1 MHIINQEVNT
11 AVLWR
16 VALQLPFLPLLW
28 VFLNFFFSESAVHFA
43 CLFHSLYCNSTLRF
57 VSLQPKGS
65 G

>member
-16 VALQLPFLPLLW
+16 VALQLLFLPLLW
-28 VFLNFFFSESAVHFA
+28 IFMKFFSESAVGFA
-43 CLFHSLYCNSTLRF
+43 CLSHSLQCNSTLRF
-57 VSLQPKGS
+57 VSLQAKDS

>member
-1 MHIINQEVNT
+1 MHVINQEVNT

-16 VALQLPFLPLLW
+16 VALQLLFLPLLW
-28 VFLNFFFSESAVHFA
+28 VFLNFFSGRAVGFA